1 MSGGETGFDRV
12 VLQAACVTPTVAICC
27 RLDAL
32 RRLIGPHR
40 IHEVPTEIALDE
52 IDAATAA

>member
-1 MSGGETGFDRV
+1 MT
-12 VLQAACVTPTVAICC
+12 AASCC
-27 RLDAL
+27 CLDAL

-40 IHEVPTEIALDE
+40 IHEVPTEIALDD